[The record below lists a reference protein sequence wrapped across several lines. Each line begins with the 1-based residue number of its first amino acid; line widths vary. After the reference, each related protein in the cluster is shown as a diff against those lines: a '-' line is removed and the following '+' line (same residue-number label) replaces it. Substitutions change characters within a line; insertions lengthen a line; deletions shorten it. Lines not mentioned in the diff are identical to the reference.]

1 MLSNPTRHFG
11 AGTTDTVD
19 FGAATILANLT
30 GLAIR
35 VVFYL
40 DGVPGAFG
48 EDENDRAWVSQ
59 WSATAGDC
67 AVELGQGSGDALGT
81 LRLNVSDGTN
91 VATVLSST
99 FLLGNFAPYSS
110 RQYHEIVAQW
120 AAAGTMTIYLDGNVI
135 GYVTN
140 QTSVAAIVSTVKHLT
155 IGGCSDATFLAPG
168 ISVREVG
175 LWNAPLPSN
184 LVQAMAAG
192 NERSRMFS
200 PSTFIG
206 SCEML
211 AAGGGPEFMLSYG
224 FGNTVPALSLSG
236 TVTGTWVE
244 SHQQ

>member
-35 VVFYL
+35 VVF
-40 DGVPGAFG
+40 
-48 EDENDRAWVSQ
+48 
-59 WSATAGDC
+59 
-67 AVELGQGSGDALGT
+67 
-81 LRLNVSDGTN
+81 
-91 VATVLSST
+91 
-99 FLLGNFAPYSS
+99 
-110 RQYHEIVAQW
+110 
-120 AAAGTMTIYLDGNVI
+120 YLDGNVI